1 MKNLFEQTRTFVDAV
16 EVVDGEWKARIEIS
30 LADDENGNFFPMLYV
45 ESWWYAAVSMARD
58 YTKEQFERTIE
69 NSSIFDLT
77 CDELHV
83 PDNNLFN
90 FACYEALSLA
100 EGIKVIQ

>member
-30 LADDENGNFFPMLYV
+30 LADDENGNIFPMLYV

-58 YTKEQFERTIE
+58 YTLDQFKKMVEKD
-69 NSSIFDLT
+69 NVFSLT
-77 CDELHV
+77 CDELNV